1 MLRQTIGHS
10 ARHTV
15 LMGLQIALAVVVF
28 ALILVLAER
37 HNHRFDLTPTKS
49 FILSDEAQRIA
60 QGTHVPVRITVF
72 YNSQESGQRRQIEDL
87 LQLFS
92 DASSEISYRLLDL
105 DRSPALAKKYGI
117 SSFNTGVMEA
127 ARQVYQLTSVDEEEI
142 TNGLLKLTRAQH
154 RTLCF
159 VTGHGEHSPQD
170 SGERTGYS
178 EVAKALEKEN
188 SEIRTLSTLPAEGV
202 PAECT
207 VVILPGPR
215 RSFLPGEADL
225 LSRYLDG
232 GGRVLLMIDPNAPES
247 VVQFLARYD
256 VRAGN
261 DLVVDE
267 RNRFYGADSFMPRVP
282 IFDEG
287 TFRKKLD
294 TAAVFALARTVS
306 PMEDKGNKHIK
317 VLLIALTSPDSWA
330 RVDGG
335 AVPEGPVRFRRETDK
350 PGPLPVGLIVTDT
363 AVGSASENTDEQ
375 NGAPSGGAPS
385 GGAPP
390 GDAPPAA
397 KVGRMIVFGDSDFAS
412 NLYLNLLGN
421 KDLFMSSVGVLTED
435 EELIAMRRKGLPHS
449 SMSPIFLTA
458 RQGRL
463 IFWVVVVAEPTSFAV
478 LGILITWRRRR
489 RGNR

>member
-1 MLRQTIGHS
+1 M
-10 ARHTV
+10 AV
-15 LMGLQIALAVVVF
+15 QIALAAVVGAF
-28 ALILVLAER
+28 LLIIAER

-49 FILSDEAQRIA
+49 FVLADEASRVA
-60 QGTHVPVRITVF
+60 QGIRVPVRITVF
-72 YNSQESGQRRQIEDL
+72 YNSQEHGQRRQIQDL

-92 DASSEISYRLLDL
+92 DASPQITYRLLDL

-127 ARQVYQLTSVDEEEI
+127 AQRTHPLNTVDEEEI
-142 TNGLLKLTRAQH
+142 TNGLLKLTRGQQ
-154 RTLCF
+154 RPLCF
-159 VTGHGEHSPQD
+159 LTGHGEHSPQD
-170 SGERTGYS
+170 AGERSGYS

-188 SEIRTLSTLPAEGV
+188 FEIRTLATLPNEGV

-207 VVILPGPR
+207 VVILPGPT
-215 RSFLPGEADL
+215 RSLLPGEADHL
-225 LSRYLDG
+225 GSYLESS
-232 GGRVLLMIDPNAPES
+232 GRVLAMIDPNAPES
-247 VVQFLARYD
+247 MVEFLARYD

-287 TFRKKLD
+287 TFRKNLD
-294 TAAVFALARTVS
+294 AAAVFALARTVT
-306 PMEDKGNKHIK
+306 PIEDTTNTRSK

-335 AVPEGPVRFRRETDK
+335 TVPDGTVRFRREVDK
-350 PGPLPVGLIVTDT
+350 PGPLPVGLMVVETPQAQEQPVTPADG
-363 AVGSASENTDEQ
+363 ADSGSGTSA
-375 NGAPSGGAPS
+375 APR
-385 GGAPP
+385 
-390 GDAPPAA
+390 
-397 KVGRMIVFGDSDFAS
+397 VGRMIVFGDSDFAS

-421 KDLFMSSVGVLTED
+421 KDLFMSSIAVLAED

-449 SMSPIFLTA
+449 SISPVFLTA
-458 RQGRL
+458 WQGRL
-463 IFWVVVVAEPTSFAV
+463 IFWIAVVAEPAV
-478 LGILITWRRRR
+478 FVVMGMLITWRRRR

>member
-1 MLRQTIGHS
+1 MRWLTIAHS
-10 ARHTV
+10 ARHTAF
-15 LMGLQIALAVVVF
+15 MGLQIALAAVVF
-28 ALILVLAER
+28 ALALVLAER

-49 FILSDEAQRIA
+49 FILSDEARRIA
-60 QGTHVPVRITVF
+60 EGTRLPVRVTVF
-72 YNSQESGQRRQIEDL
+72 YNSQESGQRRQLEDL

-92 DASSEISYRLLDL
+92 DASPQISYRLLDL

-117 SSFNTGVMEA
+117 SSFNAGVMA
-127 ARQVYQLTSVDEEEI
+127 AAGQVYQLTSVDEEEL
-142 TNGLLKLTRAQH
+142 TNGLLKLTRRRH

-159 VTGHGEHSPQD
+159 VAGHGEHSPQD

-188 SEIRTLSTLPAEGV
+188 SEIRTLSTLPADGV
-202 PAECT
+202 PAACT
-207 VVILPGPR
+207 VVILPGPKR
-215 RSFLPGEADL
+215 NLLPGEADL
-225 LSRYLDG
+225 LSHYLDG

-256 VRAGN
+256 VRADN

-306 PMEDKGNKHIK
+306 PIEDKSNRRIK

-335 AVPEGPVRFRRETDK
+335 TVPEGTVRFRRETDK
-350 PGPLPVGLIVTDT
+350 PGPLPVGLMVTDT
-363 AVGSASENTDEQ
+363 PGGDVSKSSASETAHEHS
-375 NGAPSGGAPS
+375 GAPSGGAL
-385 GGAPP
+385 
-390 GDAPPAA
+390 PAG

-435 EELIAMRRKGLPHS
+435 EELIAMRRKGLPRGS
-449 SMSPIFLTA
+449 ISPVYLTA

-463 IFWVVVVAEPTSFAV
+463 IFWTAVVAEPTTFAA